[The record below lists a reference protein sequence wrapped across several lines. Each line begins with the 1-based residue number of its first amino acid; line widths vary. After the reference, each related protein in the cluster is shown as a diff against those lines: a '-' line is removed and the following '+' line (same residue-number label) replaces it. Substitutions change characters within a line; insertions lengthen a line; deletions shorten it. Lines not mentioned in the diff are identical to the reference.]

1 LALPVVGNAGLGA
14 PHESPLIR
22 VLGPHGAP
30 IVGKHLRRGQV
41 DEGVALVGFLP
52 EIHCEVEETIM
63 LAWPITWRTKCQE

>member
-1 LALPVVGNAGLGA
+1 MALPVVGNAGLGA

-41 DEGVALVGFLP
+41 DEGVALVGLLP
-52 EIHCEVEETIM
+52 EINREVEETITLTCPLPGM
-63 LAWPITWRTKCQE
+63 LKARV